1 MGLLRVD
8 FGLLA
13 LPNLKKSE
21 VYKMLFEEEPQLR
34 YMHQQQIST
43 VTSEFSGKIRTTV
56 IIISLDEFFWGEF

>member
-43 VTSEFSGKIRTTV
+43 VASEFSGK
-56 IIISLDEFFWGEF
+56 SELPLLLLL